1 MAVTFRAMGPTPSLE
16 EAYATCT
23 AIAEGHYENFSIASR
38 LLPHDIR
45 QYLYAIYAFCRH
57 TDDLGDEAA
66 GDRLTLLADWER
78 ELVHVYGGEPK
89 HPIMIALQDV
99 VRRFGIP
106 DEPFRKLIQANRMDQ
121 GRVRFDTY
129 EELITYCEH
138 SAIPVGQMVLYLL
151 GDRSAESR
159 ALSDS
164 TCTAL
169 QLANFWQDVARDFAM
184 DRVYIPQEDMIRFG
198 VAESDL
204 AHGSASPAFKNLL
217 RFEVGRAQELFEQG
231 LPLVDRIEGRMKLDI
246 ALFSKGGIRVLEAI
260 RARDYD
266 VLAKRPTVPALRKL
280 WLALSTAARLAILK
294 RP

>member
-1 MAVTFRAMGPTPSLE
+1 VAVTFRATGPIPSLE

-23 AIAEGHYENFSIASR
+23 AIAEGHYENFSFASR
-38 LLPHDIR
+38 LLPQEMR
-45 QYLYAIYAFCRH
+45 QDLYVIYAFCRH

-66 GDRLTLLADWER
+66 GDRLALLADWER

-121 GRVRFDTY
+121 GRVRFGTY
-129 EELITYCEH
+129 EELATYCEH
-138 SAIPVGQMVLYLL
+138 SAAPVGQMVLYLL
-151 GDRSAESR
+151 RDESAESR
-159 ALSDS
+159 VLSDA

-184 DRVYIPQEDMIRFG
+184 DRVYIPQEDMVRFG

-204 AHGSASPAFKNLL
+204 AHRSASPAFKNLL
-217 RFEVGRAQELFEQG
+217 RFEVGRAQELFEKG
-231 LPLVDRIEGRMKLDI
+231 LPLTDRVEGRMKLDI
-246 ALFSKGGIRVLEAI
+246 ALFSKGGLRVLEAI

-280 WLALSTAARLAILK
+280 WLALTTVVRLAILK

>member
-1 MAVTFRAMGPTPSLE
+1 MGPTPSLE

>member
-1 MAVTFRAMGPTPSLE
+1 VAVTFRATGPTPSLE

-45 QYLYAIYAFCRH
+45 QYLYVIYAFCRH
-57 TDDLGDEAA
+57 TDDLGDETA

-78 ELVHVYGGEPK
+78 DFVHVYGGEPR

-99 VRRFGIP
+99 VRRFGIS

-121 GRVRFDTY
+121 GRVRFETY
-129 EELITYCEH
+129 EDLVTYCEH
-138 SAIPVGQMVLYLL
+138 SATPVGQMVLYLL
-151 GDRSAESR
+151 GDRTSESS
-159 ALSDS
+159 ALSDA

-204 AHGSASPAFKNLL
+204 ARGSASPAFKNLL
-217 RFEVGRAQELFEQG
+217 RFEVGRAQELFESG
-231 LPLVDRIEGRMKLDI
+231 LPLVDRVGGRMKLDI
-246 ALFSKGGIRVLEAI
+246 ALFSKGGLRVLEAI

-266 VLAKRPTVPALRKL
+266 VLANRPTVPALRKL
-280 WLALSTAARLAILK
+280 WLGLSTAARLAILK